1 MAQWVSADSAL
12 QVRWNKY
19 MEFNNDNKKQANSI
33 LHIQSQTKILKK
45 YRCIDISAVFDEI
58 WR

>member
-12 QVRWNKY
+12 QVWCNKY
-19 MEFNNDNKKQANSI
+19 MEFNNDIKRANPI
-33 LHIQSQTKILKK
+33 LHMSSNLKQKIIKK
-45 YRCIDISAVFDEI
+45 YIDISAVFDEI